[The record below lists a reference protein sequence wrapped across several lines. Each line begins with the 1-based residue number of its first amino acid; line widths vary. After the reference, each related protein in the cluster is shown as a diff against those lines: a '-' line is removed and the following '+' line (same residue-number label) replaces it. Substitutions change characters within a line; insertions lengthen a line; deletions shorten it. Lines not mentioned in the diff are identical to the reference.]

1 MSRNVNSREE
11 LTMGFEVRELDGT
24 FGREIVGLDVSA
36 GIAPDVSAALK
47 QVWLQHGVLV
57 FRGIGTSPEVQL
69 ELSRC
74 FGELEPHP
82 IDKFRLP

>member
-1 MSRNVNSREE
+1 MAFELRETGGG
-11 LTMGFEVRELDGT
+11 L
-24 FGREIVGLDVSA
+24 GREVVGLDVTN
-36 GIAPDVSAALK
+36 GIAAETATALR
-47 QVWLQHGVLV
+47 QAWLEQGVLV

-82 IDKFRLP
+82 SPPSDIPIIPN